1 MKKHS
6 FLQRIY
12 YTYRE
17 RYFWNLKNKPVE
29 EIFTDIYKNNAW
41 GGKPGEFYSGDGTY
55 SPNVAS
61 YINVVEEFIRK
72 NDVRSVLDIGCG
84 DFRVMSQVVDKVDV
98 MYTGADVVDD
108 LIRRN
113 QQEFG
118 RPKTKFV
125 KLNAIDDE
133 LPDADLITI
142 RQVLQHLSNDQIL
155 KILTKLAKF
164 KYVLI
169 TEHVLIGDDVVPNY
183 DKIPGPHIRSR
194 SLSGVYIDLPPFN
207 VPDVKVV
214 VEVREDEPIKGKLH
228 PAVLRTYLIE
238 NSLSAMQ

>member
-6 FLQRIY
+6 LLRRLY
-12 YTYRE
+12 YSYRE

-29 EIFTDIYKNNAW
+29 EIFSDIYKMNAW
-41 GGKPGEFYSGDGTY
+41 GGETGEFYSGDGTY
-55 SPNVAS
+55 SPNVPL
-61 YINVVEEFIRK
+61 YVDLVQELIRK
-72 NDVRSVLDIGCG
+72 NELKSVLDIGCG
-84 DFRVMSQVVDKVDV
+84 DFRVMSQVTDKVDV

-108 LIRRN
+108 LIQRN

-118 RPKTKFV
+118 GAQTKFV

-142 RQVLQHLSNDQIL
+142 RQVLQHLGNDQIL
-155 KILTKLAKF
+155 KILPKLSKF

-207 VPDVKVV
+207 VQNVKVV
-214 VEVREDEPIKGKLH
+214 LEVREDEPIKGKLH

-238 NSLSAMQ
+238 NS